1 MEKEKLFELFNR
13 LSPED
18 KFEVMKSIRPE
29 FCQSMRKD
37 PRLMQEMMKSMMAS
51 WGKGM
56 GAWMGM
62 MKG

>member
-18 KFEVMKSIRPE
+18 KFEVMKSIMPE
-29 FCQSMRKD
+29 LCQSMRKD
-37 PRLMQEMMKSMMAS
+37 PRRMQEMMKSMMAS
-51 WGKGM
+51 WGNDM
-56 GAWMGM
+56 GAWKGM